1 MKTLLAGLLAAAAV
15 APASAAIVNVAWSWN
30 GTAGNANGVIQVNYT
45 VDGPITS
52 GTLLSFVAD
61 GNTITPASLVD
72 FSFTFS
78 GGGTSA
84 VQTTGTDFY
93 INGSDALNTQFQGQ
107 QGGFWSLFDDGSLSS
122 ANGDTS
128 LTIDSL
134 TVVPEPEAYAAV
146 AGAGLVAFGLFRRRA
161 ARA

>member
-30 GTAGNANGVIQVNYT
+30 GTAGGATGVIQVNY
-45 VDGPITS
+45 VADGPITS

-61 GNTITPASLVD
+61 GNAITPATLDD

-78 GGGTSA
+78 GGGTTA
-84 VQTTGTDFY
+84 VQTPLSTFSITGT
-93 INGSDALNTQFQGQ
+93 DALNTGFNGT
-107 QGGFWSLFDDGSLSS
+107 QGGAWSLFDDNLLLSF
-122 ANGDTS
+122 AGDTS

-134 TVVPEPEAYAAV
+134 TVVPEPELIGAV
-146 AGAGLVAFGLFRRRA
+146 AGLGLVAFGLARRKLVKG
-161 ARA
+161 